1 MLKVIRRNTEDE
13 RESEFDF
20 DWNHADVNLPKRA
33 GLRDLTPGRPAARI
47 IDNLKDQLEFR
58 RIKHKH

>member
-33 GLRDLTPGRPAARI
+33 GLRDSTPGRPAARI
-47 IDNLKDQLEFR
+47 R
-58 RIKHKH
+58 